1 MRRLARMLT
10 IVLTAAGVAASTS
23 TAAGTPN
30 PCTIIPSTA
39 ISAAFG
45 STTGTPS
52 TQHYGASTIVDV
64 CTFKQGS
71 DKLEIDIGPAI
82 AGEGGFGGP
91 ATVSKADPAFGSRGH
106 LAYGL
111 TAPYVYATVSF
122 IKGAYYGSVWSNSA
136 SASKVESLAT
146 RLYKAL

>member
-1 MRRLARMLT
+1 MLM
-10 IVLTAAGVAASTS
+10 IALTAAGVAASIGTATS
-23 TAAGTPN
+23 TPN
-30 PCTIIPSTA
+30 PCTIIPATA

-52 TQHYGASTIVDV
+52 TQHDGPSVVIDV

-91 ATVSKADPAFGSRGH
+91 ATVSKADPSFGSRGH

-111 TAPYVYATVSF
+111 TAPYIYATVSF
-122 IKGAYYGSVWSNSA
+122 IKGAYYGSIWSNSA
-136 SASKVESLAT
+136 SASKVEGLAT